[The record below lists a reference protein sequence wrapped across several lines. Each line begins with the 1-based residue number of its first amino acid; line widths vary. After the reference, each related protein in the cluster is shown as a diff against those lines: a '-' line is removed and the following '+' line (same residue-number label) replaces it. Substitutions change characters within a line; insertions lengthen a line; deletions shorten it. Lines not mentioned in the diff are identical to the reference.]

1 MNRIIRRIVCF
12 FLIFLVIAPGI
23 PQADAYTP
31 GDGFQ
36 QDLDA
41 WILDAEHR
49 DYVELMLDYYIRTDS
64 SIHNALRDGFAA
76 VFLFDGCSDNMND
89 PILADLTYYRVS
101 GVCVV
106 VRQDQEGDLRMVYFN
121 DNCSTI
127 PDKPLAYGSWS
138 LPEAGEVG
146 PATVCDGTYQLYSVY
161 HRGQYEALH
170 VRTEYTDPKVDA
182 VYMVPDGFVPSRA
195 TEINVHTRTSNH
207 IAGRGVWSAG
217 CPLVGGGADWEYRR
231 LIYTVYDASFD
242 TFETENFVGTLTIDR
257 QELRQWMYTLYENPD
272 AVDWILK
279 ESRQAQP
286 EMYLRQCGEQEEFFL
301 DTAMGTTRQTNW
313 MSLPCSNATDARS
326 RVLAV
331 LEPGQKLEATGSIV
345 NTKGSVWYQIT
356 LDGKTGYVYAGD
368 LKPWSWLDQLR
379 SRLNGI

>member
-1 MNRIIRRIVCF
+1 MGVLFRRIAC
-12 FLIFLVIAPGI
+12 LLLLGALLCAA
-23 PQADAYTP
+23 PQARAYEA
-31 GDGFQ
+31 GDGF
-36 QDLDA
+36 DLDLSA
-41 WILDAEHR
+41 WIQDPQSR
-49 DYVELMLDYYIRTDS
+49 SYVEMMLDYHIRTNPMVRS
-64 SIHNALRDGFAA
+64 ALEGGFAA

-101 GVCVV
+101 AVCLVI
-106 VRQDQEGDLRMVYFN
+106 RQNTDGELQLVYFN
-121 DNCSTI
+121 DNCSTL

-182 VYMVPDGFVPSRA
+182 VYMIPDGFVPSRA

-217 CPLVGGGADWEYRR
+217 CLLVGGGAEWEYRR
-231 LIYTVYDASFD
+231 LIYTVYDAAFD
-242 TFETENFVGTLTIDR
+242 IFEVENFVGSLTIDR
-257 QELRQWMYTLYENPD
+257 QGLRQWMYTLYENPD
-272 AVDWILK
+272 AVDWIVK
-279 ESRQAQP
+279 ESRQIQP
-286 EMYLRQCGEQEEFFL
+286 ETYLRQCVQGEDFL
-301 DTAMGTTRQTNW
+301 WGKSMGVLRQTDW

-326 RVLAV
+326 RELAV
-331 LEPGQKLEATGSIV
+331 LEPGRELTAAGTIT
-345 NTKGSVWYQIT
+345 NTLGNEWYQVE

-368 LKPWSWLDQLR
+368 LQPWSWMDRLR
-379 SRLNGI
+379 SWMEKL

>member
-1 MNRIIRRIVCF
+1 MLLC
-12 FLIFLVIAPGI
+12 AA
-23 PQADAYTP
+23 PQARAYEA
-31 GDGFQ
+31 GDGF
-36 QDLDA
+36 DLDLSA
-41 WILDAEHR
+41 WIQDPQSR
-49 DYVELMLDYYIRTDS
+49 SYVEMMLDYHIRTNPMVRS
-64 SIHNALRDGFAA
+64 ALEGGFAA

-101 GVCVV
+101 AVCLVI
-106 VRQDQEGDLRMVYFN
+106 RQNTDGELQLVYFN
-121 DNCSTI
+121 DNCSTL

-182 VYMVPDGFVPSRA
+182 VYMIPDGFVPSRA

-217 CPLVGGGADWEYRR
+217 CLLVGGGAEWEYRR
-231 LIYTVYDASFD
+231 LIYTVYDAAFD
-242 TFETENFVGTLTIDR
+242 IFEVENFVGSLTIDR
-257 QELRQWMYTLYENPD
+257 QGLRQWMYTLYENPD
-272 AVDWILK
+272 AVDWIVK
-279 ESRQAQP
+279 ESRQIQP
-286 EMYLRQCGEQEEFFL
+286 ETYLRQCVQGEDFL
-301 DTAMGTTRQTNW
+301 WGKSMGVLRQTDW

-326 RVLAV
+326 RELAV
-331 LEPGQKLEATGSIV
+331 LEPGRELTAAGTIT
-345 NTKGSVWYQIT
+345 NTLGNEWYQVE

-368 LKPWSWLDQLR
+368 LQPWSWMDRLR
-379 SRLNGI
+379 SWMEKL

>member
-1 MNRIIRRIVCF
+1 MGVLFRRIVCL
-12 FLIFLVIAPGI
+12 FLLGLLLCAA
-23 PQADAYTP
+23 PQARAYEA
-31 GDGFQ
+31 GDGF
-36 QDLDA
+36 DLDLSA
-41 WILDAEHR
+41 WIQDPQSR
-49 DYVELMLDYYIRTDS
+49 SYVEMMLDYHIRTNPMVRS
-64 SIHNALRDGFAA
+64 ALEGGFAA

-101 GVCVV
+101 AVCLVIH
-106 VRQDQEGDLRMVYFN
+106 QNTDGELQLVYFN
-121 DNCSTI
+121 DNCSTL

-182 VYMVPDGFVPSRA
+182 VYMIPDGFVPSRA

-217 CPLVGGGADWEYRR
+217 CLLVGGGAEWEYRR
-231 LIYTVYDASFD
+231 LIYTVYDAAFD
-242 TFETENFVGTLTIDR
+242 IFEVENFVGSLTIDR
-257 QELRQWMYTLYENPD
+257 QGLRQWMYTLYENPD
-272 AVDWILK
+272 AVDWIVK
-279 ESRQAQP
+279 ESRQIQP
-286 EMYLRQCGEQEEFFL
+286 ETYLRQCVQGEDFL
-301 DTAMGTTRQTNW
+301 WGKSMGVLRQTDW

-326 RVLAV
+326 RELAV
-331 LEPGQKLEATGSIV
+331 LEPGRELTAAGTIT
-345 NTKGSVWYQIT
+345 NTLGNEWYQVE

-368 LKPWSWLDQLR
+368 LQPWSWMDRLR
-379 SRLNGI
+379 SWMEKL

>member
-1 MNRIIRRIVCF
+1 MGVLFRWIVCL
-12 FLIFLVIAPGI
+12 FLLGLLLCAA
-23 PQADAYTP
+23 PQARAYEA
-31 GDGFQ
+31 GDGFD
-36 QDLDA
+36 QDLSA
-41 WILDAEHR
+41 WIQDPQSR
-49 DYVELMLDYYIRTDS
+49 SYVEMMLDYHIRTNPMVRS
-64 SIHNALRDGFAA
+64 ALEGGFAA

-101 GVCVV
+101 AVCLVI
-106 VRQDQEGDLRMVYFN
+106 RQNTDGELQLVYFN
-121 DNCSTI
+121 DNCSTL

-182 VYMVPDGFVPSRA
+182 VYMIPDGFVPSRA

-217 CPLVGGGADWEYRR
+217 CLLVGGGAEWEYRR
-231 LIYTVYDASFD
+231 LIYTVYDAAFD
-242 TFETENFVGTLTIDR
+242 IFEVENFVGSLTIDR
-257 QELRQWMYTLYENPD
+257 QGLRQWMYTLYENPD
-272 AVDWILK
+272 AVDWIVK
-279 ESRQAQP
+279 ESRQIQP
-286 EMYLRQCGEQEEFFL
+286 ETYLRQCVQGEDFL
-301 DTAMGTTRQTNW
+301 WGKSMGVLRQTDW

-326 RVLAV
+326 RELAV
-331 LEPGQKLEATGSIV
+331 LEPGRELTAAGTIT
-345 NTKGSVWYQIT
+345 NTLGNEWYQVE

-368 LKPWSWLDQLR
+368 LQPWSWMDRLR
-379 SRLNGI
+379 SWMEKL

>member
-1 MNRIIRRIVCF
+1 MGVLFRWIVC
-12 FLIFLVIAPGI
+12 LLLLGLLLCAA
-23 PQADAYTP
+23 PQARAYEA
-31 GDGFQ
+31 GDGFD
-36 QDLDA
+36 QDLSA
-41 WILDAEHR
+41 WIQDPQSR
-49 DYVELMLDYYIRTDS
+49 SYVEMMLDYHIRTNPMVRS
-64 SIHNALRDGFAA
+64 ALEGGFAA

-101 GVCVV
+101 AVCLVI
-106 VRQDQEGDLRMVYFN
+106 RQNTDGELQLVYFN
-121 DNCSTI
+121 DNCSTL
-127 PDKPLAYGSWS
+127 PDEPLAYGSWS

-217 CPLVGGGADWEYRR
+217 CLLVGGGAEWEYRR
-231 LIYTVYDASFD
+231 LIYTVYDAAFD
-242 TFETENFVGTLTIDR
+242 IFEVENFVGSLTIDR
-257 QELRQWMYTLYENPD
+257 QGLRQWMYTLYENPD
-272 AVDWILK
+272 AVDWIVK
-279 ESRQAQP
+279 ESRQIQP
-286 EMYLRQCGEQEEFFL
+286 ETYLRQCVQGEDFL
-301 DTAMGTTRQTNW
+301 WGKSMGVLRQTDW

-326 RVLAV
+326 RELAV
-331 LEPGQKLEATGSIV
+331 LEPGRELTAAGTIT
-345 NTKGSVWYQIT
+345 NTLGNEWYQVE

-368 LKPWSWLDQLR
+368 LQPWSWMDWLR
-379 SRLNGI
+379 SWMEKL

>member
-1 MNRIIRRIVCF
+1 MGVLFRRIAC
-12 FLIFLVIAPGI
+12 LLLLGLLLCAA
-23 PQADAYTP
+23 PQARAYEA
-31 GDGFQ
+31 GDGF
-36 QDLDA
+36 DLDLSA
-41 WILDAEHR
+41 WIQDPQSR
-49 DYVELMLDYYIRTDS
+49 SYVEMMLDYHIRTNPMVRS
-64 SIHNALRDGFAA
+64 ALEGGFAA

-101 GVCVV
+101 AVCLVI
-106 VRQDQEGDLRMVYFN
+106 RQNTDGELQLVYFN
-121 DNCSTI
+121 DNCSTL

-182 VYMVPDGFVPSRA
+182 VYMIPDGFVPSRA

-217 CPLVGGGADWEYRR
+217 CLLVGGGAEWEYRR
-231 LIYTVYDASFD
+231 LIYTVYDAAFD
-242 TFETENFVGTLTIDR
+242 IFEVENFVGSLTIDR
-257 QELRQWMYTLYENPD
+257 QGLRQWMYTLYENPD
-272 AVDWILK
+272 AVDWIVK
-279 ESRQAQP
+279 ESRQIQP
-286 EMYLRQCGEQEEFFL
+286 ETYLRQCVQGEDFL
-301 DTAMGTTRQTNW
+301 WGKSMGVLRQTDW

-326 RVLAV
+326 RELAV
-331 LEPGQKLEATGSIV
+331 LEPGRELTAAGTIT
-345 NTKGSVWYQIT
+345 NTLGNEWYQVE

-368 LKPWSWLDQLR
+368 LQPWSWMDRLR
-379 SRLNGI
+379 SWMEKL

>member
-1 MNRIIRRIVCF
+1 MGVLFRRIACLLLLGVLLC
-12 FLIFLVIAPGI
+12 AA
-23 PQADAYTP
+23 PQARAYEA
-31 GDGFQ
+31 GDGF
-36 QDLDA
+36 DLDLSA
-41 WILDAEHR
+41 WIQDPQSR
-49 DYVELMLDYYIRTDS
+49 SYVEMMLDYHIRTNPMVRS
-64 SIHNALRDGFAA
+64 ALEGGFAA

-101 GVCVV
+101 AVCLVI
-106 VRQDQEGDLRMVYFN
+106 RQNTDGELQLVYFN
-121 DNCSTI
+121 DNCSTL

-182 VYMVPDGFVPSRA
+182 VYMIPDGFVPSRA

-217 CPLVGGGADWEYRR
+217 CLLVGGGAEWEYRR
-231 LIYTVYDASFD
+231 LIYTVYDAAFD
-242 TFETENFVGTLTIDR
+242 IFEVENFVGSLTIDR
-257 QELRQWMYTLYENPD
+257 QGLRQWMYTLYENPD
-272 AVDWILK
+272 AVDWIVK
-279 ESRQAQP
+279 ESRQIQP
-286 EMYLRQCGEQEEFFL
+286 ETYLRQCVQGEDFL
-301 DTAMGTTRQTNW
+301 WGKSMGVLRQTDW

-326 RVLAV
+326 RELAV
-331 LEPGQKLEATGSIV
+331 LEPGRELTAAGTIT
-345 NTKGSVWYQIT
+345 NTLGNEWYQVE

-368 LKPWSWLDQLR
+368 LQPWSWMDRLR
-379 SRLNGI
+379 SWMEKL

>member
-1 MNRIIRRIVCF
+1 MGVLFRRIACLLLLGVLLC
-12 FLIFLVIAPGI
+12 AA
-23 PQADAYTP
+23 PQARAYEA
-31 GDGFQ
+31 GDGF
-36 QDLDA
+36 DLDLSA
-41 WILDAEHR
+41 WIQDPQSR
-49 DYVELMLDYYIRTDS
+49 SYVEMMLDYHIRTNPMVRS
-64 SIHNALRDGFAA
+64 ALEGGFAA

-101 GVCVV
+101 AVCLVI
-106 VRQDQEGDLRMVYFN
+106 RQNTDGELKLVYFN
-121 DNCSTI
+121 DNCSTL

-182 VYMVPDGFVPSRA
+182 VYMIPDGFVPSRA

-217 CPLVGGGADWEYRR
+217 CLLVGGGAEWEYRR
-231 LIYTVYDASFD
+231 LIYTVYDAAFD
-242 TFETENFVGTLTIDR
+242 IFEVENFVGSLTIDR
-257 QELRQWMYTLYENPD
+257 QGLRQWMYTLYENPD
-272 AVDWILK
+272 AVDWIVK
-279 ESRQAQP
+279 ESRQIQP
-286 EMYLRQCGEQEEFFL
+286 ETYLRQCVQGEDFL
-301 DTAMGTTRQTNW
+301 WGKSMGVLRQTDW

-326 RVLAV
+326 RELAV
-331 LEPGQKLEATGSIV
+331 LEPGRELTAAGTIT
-345 NTKGSVWYQIT
+345 NTLGNEWYQVE

-368 LKPWSWLDQLR
+368 LQPWSWMDRLR
-379 SRLNGI
+379 SWMEKL

>member
-1 MNRIIRRIVCF
+1 MGVLFRRIVCL
-12 FLIFLVIAPGI
+12 FLLGLLLCAA
-23 PQADAYTP
+23 PQARAYEA
-31 GDGFQ
+31 GDGF
-36 QDLDA
+36 DLDLSA
-41 WILDAEHR
+41 WIQDPQSR
-49 DYVELMLDYYIRTDS
+49 SYVEMMLDYHIRTNPMVRS
-64 SIHNALRDGFAA
+64 ALEGGFAA

-101 GVCVV
+101 AVCLVI
-106 VRQDQEGDLRMVYFN
+106 RQNTDGELQLVYFN
-121 DNCSTI
+121 DNCSTL

-182 VYMVPDGFVPSRA
+182 VYMIPDGFVPSRA

-217 CPLVGGGADWEYRR
+217 CLLVGGGAEWEYRR
-231 LIYTVYDASFD
+231 LIYTVYDAAFD
-242 TFETENFVGTLTIDR
+242 IFEVENFVGSLTIDR
-257 QELRQWMYTLYENPD
+257 QGLRQWMYTLYENPD
-272 AVDWILK
+272 AVDWIVK
-279 ESRQAQP
+279 ESRQIQP
-286 EMYLRQCGEQEEFFL
+286 ETYLRQCVQGEDFL
-301 DTAMGTTRQTNW
+301 WGKSMGVLRQTDW

-326 RVLAV
+326 RELAV
-331 LEPGQKLEATGSIV
+331 LEPGRELTAAGTIT
-345 NTKGSVWYQIT
+345 NTLGNEWYQVE

-368 LKPWSWLDQLR
+368 LQPWSWMDRLR
-379 SRLNGI
+379 SWMEKL